1 MKLSKKI
8 SNKTKNKITD
18 QTNRT
23 FFKKNFLLKK
33 KLKAKNN
40 IIILINPKFLN
51 KLISLSSAI
60 NELKIKYKY
69 KSSKY
74 FTVKDLKK
82 EKSLFAIITN
92 IKEIS
97 ISRIFI
103 SEIDEPAIIEIGNME
118 KSTKK

>member
-33 KLKAKNN
+33 KLNAKNN

-82 EKSLFAIITN
+82 EKSLFAIISN
-92 IKEIS
+92 KKEIS
-97 ISRIFI
+97 ISRIFT
-103 SEIDEPAIIEIGNME
+103 SEIDDPAIIEMGNME

>member
-1 MKLSKKI
+1 
-8 SNKTKNKITD
+8 
-18 QTNRT
+18 
-23 FFKKNFLLKK
+23 
-33 KLKAKNN
+33 
-40 IIILINPKFLN
+40 INPKFLN

-97 ISRIFI
+97 ISRIFT
-103 SEIDEPAIIEIGNME
+103 SEIDDPAIIEMGNME

>member
-97 ISRIFI
+97 ISRIFT
-103 SEIDEPAIIEIGNME
+103 SEIDDPAIIEMGNME